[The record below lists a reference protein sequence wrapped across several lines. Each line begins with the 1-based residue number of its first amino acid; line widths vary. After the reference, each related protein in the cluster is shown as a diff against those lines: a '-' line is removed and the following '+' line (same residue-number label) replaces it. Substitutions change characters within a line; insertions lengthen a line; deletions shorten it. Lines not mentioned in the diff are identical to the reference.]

1 MEFKELKKL
10 APHVAK
16 ETWEKFLLV
25 LEFFVLQH
33 PQPSTHR
40 PFWALCVETLLP
52 ASPQAFI
59 VIDRSGR
66 VLRFH
71 WSRPQDRAHQY
82 SYWEDWYQKAL
93 ELREGFNALEAQR
106 QEEHE
111 APLLAQREAERF
123 ARDLA
128 SREQEQGYGY
138 DLAVTVTVKVERLP
152 RRNAAQPK
160 GPKWAWVCVEVAF
173 ERGERSVSLD
183 HLFGIQEIYLRLNV
197 ESERHRRDLFRAFEA
212 WIVKQVAAGR
222 LRWSATEDDS
232 VELP

>member
-1 MEFKELKKL
+1 MGKVPSGAGVFRAPAPSAFYAPALLGFVRGDASACL
-10 APHVAK
+10 AAGVH
-16 ETWEKFLLV
+16 
-25 LEFFVLQH
+25 
-33 PQPSTHR
+33 
-40 PFWALCVETLLP
+40 C
-52 ASPQAFI
+52 
-59 VIDRSGR
+59 D
-66 VLRFH
+66 
-71 WSRPQDRAHQY
+71 RPQRASAAVPLEPAPGQGPPVLLL
-82 SYWEDWYQKAL
+82 EDWYQKAL